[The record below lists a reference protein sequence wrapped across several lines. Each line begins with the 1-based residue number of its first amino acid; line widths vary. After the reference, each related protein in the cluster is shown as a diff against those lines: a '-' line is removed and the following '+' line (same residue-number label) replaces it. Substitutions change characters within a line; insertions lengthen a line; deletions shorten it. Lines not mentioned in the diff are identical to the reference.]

1 MEPDVLLDADVAEF
15 DGLLKPVE
23 VERLRTAI
31 EGVAVLEDRSRQLQ
45 DFSLSPL
52 TDSNRRPPLYEEGRV
67 CQLGR
72 VVHRPV
78 RAGAAVVGGELGS
91 SLYRLL
97 IKRTRP
103 IGVSLRWRSSLGTV
117 RRPGGRWRLWE
128 RRVGRG

>member
-52 TDSNRRPPLYEEGRV
+52 TDSNRRPLSMKKGACVNWVGWCIVQSGR
-67 CQLGR
+67 
-72 VVHRPV
+72 
-78 RAGAAVVGGELGS
+78 A
-91 SLYRLL
+91 
-97 IKRTRP
+97 
-103 IGVSLRWRSSLGTV
+103 LRWWVASWAHLSIAS
-117 RRPGGRWRLWE
+117 
-128 RRVGRG
+128 